1 MDWPPCHFFR
11 GAQQGSRYTVCKK
24 GQGIIMKVCAVIA
37 EYNPFHLG
45 HAYHLNQAR
54 LLTDADYVIVV
65 MSGNFVQRGDPAL
78 LDKYA
83 RTRAAL
89 SCGADLV
96 LELPGCFATGS
107 AEYFARGAI
116 SMLDHLGMVDYL
128 CFGSECSDIQF
139 LSQFADIFLEEPEQ
153 YKKIL
158 LEKLKL
164 GYSYPTARSN
174 ALIIAYPQ
182 LAADISV
189 VSSPNNILG
198 IEYIKALHRR
208 RSRIHPVNIRRVGS
222 DHRDRRLGYFMS
234 SARALRQAIQS
245 NRSVEELSSQMPEEA
260 YRVMTD
266 YFAQERPLFQD
277 DFSTLLHYK
286 LLSEQAK
293 GYTDYL
299 DISPDLSDKI
309 RKYVYQ
315 YTTFS
320 EFCDLLKSKDMTYTR
335 ISRCLLHI
343 LLNITKDN
351 MQFYIDNQ
359 DSVSYARLLGFR
371 QEARPLLTAIDQN
384 SSIPLITKMADADKY
399 LTLGGAH
406 MFQQEMQI
414 TDIYSSIQA
423 AKSGHR
429 MYHEYTRPMIIV

>member
-1 MDWPPCHFFR
+1 
-11 GAQQGSRYTVCKK
+11 
-24 GQGIIMKVCAVIA
+24 MKVCAVIA

-45 HAYHLNQAR
+45 HAYHLKQAR
-54 LLTDADYVIVV
+54 LLTDADYIIVV
-65 MSGNFVQRGDPAL
+65 MSGNFVQRGEPAL
-78 LDKYA
+78 VDKYA
-83 RTRAAL
+83 RTKAAL

-96 LELPGCFATGS
+96 LELPTCFSAGS

-116 SMLDHLGMVDYL
+116 SMLDHLGMVDFL
-128 CFGSECSDIQF
+128 CFGSECSEIHF
-139 LSQFADIFLEEPEQ
+139 LSQFADIFLKEPEP

-174 ALIIAYPQ
+174 ALVIAYPE

-189 VSSPNNILG
+189 ISSPNNILG

-208 RSRIHPVNIRRVGS
+208 RSLIHPVNIRRMGS
-222 DHRDRRLGYFMS
+222 DHRDQRLGPFHS
-234 SARALRQAIQS
+234 SSRALRLAIQS
-245 NRSVEELSSQMPEEA
+245 DRSIEGLRSQMPEEA
-260 YRVMTD
+260 YSILMD
-266 YFAQERPLFQD
+266 YFDREKPLFQD

-299 DISPDLSDKI
+299 DITPDLSDKI
-309 RKYVYQ
+309 CKYVYQ

-359 DSVSYARLLGFR
+359 DAISYARLLGFR
-371 QEARPLLTAIDQN
+371 EDAKPLLTVIDQKT
-384 SSIPLITKMADADKY
+384 SIPLITKMADADKL
-399 LTLGGAH
+399 LTGGGRH
-406 MFQQEMQI
+406 MFQQEVQI

-423 AKSGHR
+423 AKAGHK
-429 MYHEYTRPMIIV
+429 MYHEYTRPMIVV

>member
-1 MDWPPCHFFR
+1 
-11 GAQQGSRYTVCKK
+11 
-24 GQGIIMKVCAVIA
+24 MKVCAVIA

-45 HAYHLNQAR
+45 HAYHLKQAR
-54 LLTDADYVIVV
+54 LLTAADYIVVV

-96 LELPGCFATGS
+96 LELPTCFSTGS
-107 AEYFARGAI
+107 AEYFARGAV
-116 SMLDHLGMVDYL
+116 SMLDQLGMVDYL

-139 LSQFADIFLEEPEQ
+139 LSQFADIFLEEPEP

-174 ALIIAYPQ
+174 ALIIAYPG
-182 LAADISV
+182 LVSDISII
-189 VSSPNNILG
+189 SSPNNILG

-208 RSRIHPVNIRRVGS
+208 GSLIHPINLRRMGS
-222 DHRDRRLGYFMS
+222 DYRDKRLGTIQS

-245 NRSVEELSSQMPEEA
+245 GRSIEELQSQMPPEA
-260 YRVMTD
+260 YQVLTE
-266 YFAQERPLFQD
+266 YFTQEKPLFPD

-286 LLSEQAK
+286 LLSEQAR

-299 DISPDLSDKI
+299 DVSPDLSDKI

-351 MQFYIDNQ
+351 LQFYLDNQ
-359 DSVSYARLLGFR
+359 YSISYARLLGFR
-371 QEARPLLTAIDQN
+371 KEAKPLLTAIDQN
-384 SSIPLITKMADADKY
+384 TSIPLITRMADADKL
-399 LTLGGAH
+399 LTLGGH
-406 MFQQEMQI
+406 QMFQQEIQI
-414 TDIYSSIQA
+414 SDIYSSIQA
-423 AKSGHR
+423 AKAGHK
-429 MYHEYTRPMIIV
+429 MYHEYTRPMIVI